1 MFLGFPLLQQERALQ
16 LNHRSEAVHDSFRPF
31 VQRIITAD
39 AEELLQSAAICTY
52 YIIIN
57 IPRIYSQ
64 SFTGI
69 EGRPRVGCG
78 KVGQIQQT
86 FIHDSQGISHRPA
99 GTLGDGYRIVR
110 FRLQFLCHRDLRNQM
125 TLLRRYTER
134 HHAVHPYRII
144 IQRLSVRLKKSNME
158 ISIGLHLRSNLNFDP
173 RRTCLAFLLEGL
185 QNPYPIFD
193 TNQRP
198 RLFGRRERNNQLLAR
213 LVFRFVGLEGKHG
226 SLVSPRSIPP
236 AFRGSPVEVGQKSC
250 RVLAFFVRSPD

>member
-1 MFLGFPLLQQERALQ
+1 MGFPLFQQERALQ
-16 LNHRSEAVHDSFRPF
+16 LNHRSETVHNSFRPF

-78 KVGQIQQT
+78 KIGQIQQA
-86 FIHDSQGISHRPA
+86 FIHNSQGISHRPTR
-99 GTLGDGYRIVR
+99 TLGDGYRIVR

-125 TLLRRYTER
+125 TLLRSYAER

-144 IQRLSVRLKKSNME
+144 IQRLSVRLQEGDVE
-158 ISIGLHLRSNLNFDP
+158 ISVGLHLRSNLNLESG
-173 RRTCLAFLLEGL
+173 RTRLAFLFEGL

-193 TNQRP
+193 ANQRP

-213 LVFRFVGLEGKHG
+213 LVF
-226 SLVSPRSIPP
+226 
-236 AFRGSPVEVGQKSC
+236 
-250 RVLAFFVRSPD
+250 